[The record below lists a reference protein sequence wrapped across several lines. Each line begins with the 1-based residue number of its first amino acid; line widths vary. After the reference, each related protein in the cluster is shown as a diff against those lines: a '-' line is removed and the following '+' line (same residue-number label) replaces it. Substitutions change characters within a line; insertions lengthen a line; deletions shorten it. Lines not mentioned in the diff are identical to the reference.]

1 MRIVSAKM
9 PFRFFDS
16 PLFLH
21 PVFHAMRTCAR
32 LLALRLFVS
41 DEGALPAS
49 TVPPMLRRRLSPL
62 GRLAAAAALAVPA
75 DNATEDPIE
84 CAARASDTAW
94 VFASRRADI
103 ARAVEELRNIRA
115 GDGVSPA
122 HFATSVHNGIEAL
135 LSIAAGHTGA
145 ETAVAGGLFT
155 AEAGFEAAV
164 GLLSEY
170 PRVLLL
176 VADEAPESVFGE
188 KAAPAFAGVMLLGRA
203 EPEAARTL
211 CDAGAPEGEPLL
223 ALFARPKT
231 EEESVDARL
240 EDPAGA
246 LSALREVFAWLREE
260 DAPLLT
266 RVDRRVAHVWTKTKA
281 FVDSVEVATADAPE
295 SACDR

>member
-1 MRIVSAKM
+1 
-9 PFRFFDS
+9 
-16 PLFLH
+16 
-21 PVFHAMRTCAR
+21 MRTCAR

-41 DEGALPAS
+41 ECGTSPAS

-62 GRLAAAAALAVPA
+62 GRLAAAAALPA
-75 DNATEDPIE
+75 PTDVAADDPVE
-84 CAARASDTAW
+84 RAARASDTAW

-103 ARAVEELRNIRA
+103 ARAVEEMRNIRA
-115 GDGVSPA
+115 GEGVSPA

-135 LSIAAGHTGA
+135 LSIAARHTGA

-188 KAAPAFAGVMLLGRA
+188 KSAPAFAGAMLLARA
-203 EPEAARTL
+203 KPEAARTL
-211 CDAGAPEGEPLL
+211 CETGAPEGEPLV
-223 ALFARPKT
+223 ALFTRPRAEDET
-231 EEESVDARL
+231 IDARL
-240 EDPAGA
+240 TEPAGA
-246 LSALREVFAWLREE
+246 LSALLEVFAWLEE

-266 RVDRRVAHVWTKTKA
+266 RCDRRVAHVWTKTKA
-281 FVDSVEVATADAPE
+281 FCDDFDSAETPEAPE
-295 SACDR
+295 SARGR

>member
-1 MRIVSAKM
+1 
-9 PFRFFDS
+9 
-16 PLFLH
+16 
-21 PVFHAMRTCAR
+21 MRTCAR

-41 DEGALPAS
+41 ECGTSPAS

-62 GRLAAAAALAVPA
+62 GRLAAAAALPA
-75 DNATEDPIE
+75 PTDVAADDPVE
-84 CAARASDTAW
+84 RAARASDTAW

-103 ARAVEELRNIRA
+103 ARAGE
-115 GDGVSPA
+115 GVSPA

-135 LSIAAGHTGA
+135 LSIAARHTGA

-188 KAAPAFAGVMLLGRA
+188 KSAPALAGAMLLARA
-203 EPEAARTL
+203 KPEAARTL
-211 CDAGAPEGEPLL
+211 CETGAPEGEPLV
-223 ALFARPKT
+223 ALFTRPRAEDET
-231 EEESVDARL
+231 IDARL
-240 EDPAGA
+240 TEPAGA
-246 LSALREVFAWLREE
+246 LSALLEVFAWLEEE

-266 RVDRRVAHVWTKTKA
+266 RCDRRVAHVWTKTKA
-281 FVDSVEVATADAPE
+281 FCDDFDSAETPEAPE
-295 SACDR
+295 SARGR